1 MLLLITSKAD
11 EEILKKVSEDLA
23 GYIKFVVDVKRSIL
37 AAGGKRHFEGE
48 ELLLKNGSEQKNLW
62 GGGLDLE
69 TGEIDFDSIINLR
82 PREGNPSREVINPEI
97 RAEVEKIVR
106 SLLK

>member
-11 EEILKKVSEDLA
+11 EEMLKKVAQDLQ
-23 GYIKFVVDVKRSIL
+23 GYIKFVVDVERRML
-37 AAGGKRHFEGE
+37 AAGGKKHFEGE
-48 ELLLKNGSEQKNLW
+48 ELLLKNGSKQKNLW

-69 TGEIDFDSIINLR
+69 TGEIDLDSIINLR

-97 RAEVEKIVR
+97 RGEIEKIVT